1 MSNFEFVKS
10 AVRRFIVIAHL
21 EQFLR
26 YAGVGLL
33 VNIFAYGTYLLIT
46 SEGMGHKTAMTL
58 VFIVAVTAS
67 YLGQKKIT
75 FRHRG
80 EYRRTYAK
88 FWVVFGSCY
97 VFNFCV
103 MYVAVDILGFVHQL
117 VQLGLIFFDAPV
129 VFMLQKFL
137 VFQEAHGK
145 PSS

>member
-1 MSNFEFVKS
+1 MSKYELVK
-10 AVRRFIVIAHL
+10 VTLRRIIVAAHL

-26 YAGVGLL
+26 YASVGLL
-33 VNIFAYGTYLLIT
+33 VNIFAYGAYLLIT

-58 VFIVAVTAS
+58 VFVVAVTAS

-80 EYRRTYAK
+80 EYRRTYTK

-103 MYVAVDILGFVHQL
+103 MYVAVDILGFVHQF

-137 VFQEAHGK
+137 VFQQARGN
-145 PSS
+145 PSN